1 MSLSCLGLLAF
12 TFLII
17 SLCGRLHLRERLR
30 CERKLSNP
38 RLIDR
43 DDVGGGISMLLKVKE
58 RKAKNAGK

>member
-1 MSLSCLGLLAF
+1 
-12 TFLII
+12 
-17 SLCGRLHLRERLR
+17 LRERLQ